1 MTGEPPADNLWELRK
16 FPRSMELN
24 VRSMIRANAA
34 LFTVALIGEVV
45 LVIGLTRPI
54 WIKQPLF
61 DRIIAHKD
69 LINDM
74 SPPPLILNGL
84 RGEVARTILAVEAD
98 AHEAKG
104 KARAVDRL
112 SVAQLQEY
120 YRTVR
125 SDYEEMQRYWSEN
138 PNISPQ
144 LRSQIR
150 EQTAKSDTN
159 YLTPIGNQLI
169 PALQR
174 GDVARAIEIDREL
187 DRAYQQ
193 HLNEIQD
200 LAKQAAAA
208 VRAKEEDA
216 VTSQTTSLLL
226 VLISSL
232 ALLGLAYYLLYRMQR
247 ASVVPLGEIA
257 GELSE
262 GSEQFIGATSNV
274 ASASQEIAAGAT
286 QVAGASQRMA
296 AGASEQAAAIE
307 ETSASLEQMSSMI
320 HSSAR
325 NADLAKTLA
334 GEAQASAT
342 MGNESMEAMGRA
354 MDAIEKSSNEVAKI
368 VKSIDEI
375 AFQTNILAL
384 NAAVEAARAGEAGAG
399 FAVVAEEVRSLAQR
413 SAAAAHESSDKI
425 EASILRS
432 REGADCL
439 KRVNSSFAQIGEKVE
454 KTDSLVSE
462 ITLAAKE
469 QAQGIEH
476 ITAAIQEMSRVA
488 QDSLTTIE
496 QMRKSAEQSAANV
509 QRIASSSE
517 QMRSQAVKQ
526 QQITAQLR
534 HVVDGSPIEAQAV
547 PQSPPRHEST
557 HSPVRLEQHDMDLSK
572 RNLDAHFSDY

>member
-1 MTGEPPADNLWELRK
+1 
-16 FPRSMELN
+16 MELN

-557 HSPVRLEQHDMDLSK
+557 HSPVRLEQQDMDLSK

>member
-1 MTGEPPADNLWELRK
+1 
-16 FPRSMELN
+16 MELN

>member
-1 MTGEPPADNLWELRK
+1 
-16 FPRSMELN
+16 MELN

-84 RGEVARTILAVEAD
+84 RGEVGRTILAVEAD